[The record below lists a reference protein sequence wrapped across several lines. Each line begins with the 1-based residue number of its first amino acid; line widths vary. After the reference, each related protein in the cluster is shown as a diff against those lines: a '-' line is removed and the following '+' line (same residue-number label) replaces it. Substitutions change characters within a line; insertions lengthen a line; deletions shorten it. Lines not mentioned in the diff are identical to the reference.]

1 MKGQGRLG
9 PEGKKRRMLDALP
22 TAAAVWFG
30 GTALLLTFI
39 SVATGSTRFVSNE
52 QAGWRLDQSISLGAI
67 GLILWVVFGVP
78 ATFVFGGPAVY
89 QTDAGAWAVIVG
101 VVSAAFACGAVWP
114 EFSYWERVTGPPVYA
129 LLALIPAT
137 CLALMM
143 GMITVGAGF
152 WLALGAIVGALISFA
167 TFGYFGVLVFSPLL
181 VLFLIAITQS

>member
-1 MKGQGRLG
+1 
-9 PEGKKRRMLDALP
+9 MLDALP

-39 SVATGSTRFVSNE
+39 SVATGSVRFVRSE

-67 GLILWVVFGVP
+67 GLIVWVVLGVP

-101 VVSAAFACGAVWP
+101 VVSAAFACGAMSP

-129 LLALIPAT
+129 LLALIPAAA
-137 CLALMM
+137 LALMM
-143 GMITVGAGF
+143 GMITIGAVF
-152 WLALGAIVGALISFA
+152 WLALGAIVVALISFA
-167 TFGYFGVLVFSPLL
+167 TFGPLAVLFFSPLI
-181 VLFLIAITQS
+181 VLFIVASAQS